1 MLRSDFKDYK
11 VIAGAD
17 EAGRG
22 CLSGPV
28 VAAAVIL
35 PLGFEC
41 DLINDSKKLTHFQRE
56 EAFQIIIK
64 EAISYSIT
72 EIDAQKIDEINI
84 LNASILAMQES
95 FKKLNVIP
103 DCQLIDGNRFKKFHD
118 IPYYTIIK
126 GDGIQMQI
134 AAASILAKVHRDHLM
149 NKLHEELPHYKWNKN
164 MGYPT
169 KKHLEALEEFG
180 VTKYHRLSYK
190 PVLNILQK
198 QITLFDGV

>member
-1 MLRSDFKDYK
+1 
-11 VIAGAD
+11 
-17 EAGRG
+17 
-22 CLSGPV
+22 
-28 VAAAVIL
+28 
-35 PLGFEC
+35 
-41 DLINDSKKLTHFQRE
+41 
-56 EAFQIIIK
+56 
-64 EAISYSIT
+64 
-72 EIDAQKIDEINI
+72 
-84 LNASILAMQES
+84 MQES

-103 DCQLIDGNRFKKFHD
+103 DCQLIDGNRFKKFND

-149 NKLHEELPHYKWNKN
+149 NKLHEEFPHYNWNKN